1 LIGNVTISEKIEE
14 PLFFLTYINIS
25 TAENQVS

>member
-1 LIGNVTISEKIEE
+1 MISEKIEE

-25 TAENQVS
+25 TAKNQVS